1 MRGCG
6 CASRPGTSAAV
17 TCDAHI
23 HSANHQARRYHLV
36 LVDPFLNASNCQ
48 PDEVIVWVVVVVEQA
63 PLARIPFLRCGCA
76 LSCDSIVH
84 PGKNKLVSSRDER
97 VWVCE

>member
-1 MRGCG
+1 MVPVRFPSFTLAKTSSSLLVMRGCG

-48 PDEVIVWVVVVVEQA
+48 PDEVIGSGSL
-63 PLARIPFLRCGCA
+63 PSPTLNP
-76 LSCDSIVH
+76 
-84 PGKNKLVSSRDER
+84 
-97 VWVCE
+97 